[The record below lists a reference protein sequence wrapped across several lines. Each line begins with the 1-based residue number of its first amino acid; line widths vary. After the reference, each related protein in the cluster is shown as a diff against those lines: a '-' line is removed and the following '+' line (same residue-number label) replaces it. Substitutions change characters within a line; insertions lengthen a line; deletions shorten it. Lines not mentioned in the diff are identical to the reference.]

1 MVKIFIIV
9 VVHYKLIF
17 DFSKLHS
24 LNVKYKHDKS
34 RDDANPILL
43 PSEDSNEPISIDAR
57 YLTDIP
63 NIYGSP
69 IMTLT
74 EAPLTTPSA
83 INNASTATLLNVS
96 QLAQQYTTAVACQ
109 VLNRTNPTTTLL
121 TTTGTT
127 QSPSSLST
135 LQQPYHQH
143 AQIISPY
150 ITSSFRI
157 IIC

>member
-83 INNASTATLLNVS
+83 INNGAIHLPTSTATMLNVS

-143 AQIISPY
+143 AQII
-150 ITSSFRI
+150 
-157 IIC
+157 

>member
-1 MVKIFIIV
+1 MI

-24 LNVKYKHDKS
+24 LNVKHKHDKS
-34 RDDANPILL
+34 RDYANPILP
-43 PSEDSNEPISIDAR
+43 PSENSNEPVSIDAR
-57 YLTDIP
+57 CLTDIS

-74 EAPLTTPSA
+74 EAPLTTLSV
-83 INNASTATLLNVS
+83 INNGAIHLPTSTATMLNVS
-96 QLAQQYTTAVACQ
+96 QLAQQYTTALACQ
-109 VLNRTNPTTTLL
+109 ILNRRNPTTTLL

-127 QSPSSLST
+127 QSPLSLST

-143 AQIISPY
+143 AQIINP
-150 ITSSFRI
+150 
-157 IIC
+157 